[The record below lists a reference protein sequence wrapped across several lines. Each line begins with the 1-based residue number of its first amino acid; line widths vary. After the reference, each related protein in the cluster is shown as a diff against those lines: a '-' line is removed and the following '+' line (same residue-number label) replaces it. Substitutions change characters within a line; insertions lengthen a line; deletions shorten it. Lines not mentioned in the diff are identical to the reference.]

1 MVLASTTRRK
11 GDCFL
16 SVCSTTDK
24 SSPIYQNENAMECVI
39 SRGPSCATI
48 IIMDT
53 MQTAEYMHHPNYET
67 LSSGKAGR
75 DKGTVAITIIM
86 LIGKSSI
93 HVCMIDRI

>member
-1 MVLASTTRRK
+1 
-11 GDCFL
+11 
-16 SVCSTTDK
+16 
-24 SSPIYQNENAMECVI
+24 
-39 SRGPSCATI
+39 
-48 IIMDT
+48 MDT

-75 DKGTVAITIIM
+75 DKGTVTTVAITIIM